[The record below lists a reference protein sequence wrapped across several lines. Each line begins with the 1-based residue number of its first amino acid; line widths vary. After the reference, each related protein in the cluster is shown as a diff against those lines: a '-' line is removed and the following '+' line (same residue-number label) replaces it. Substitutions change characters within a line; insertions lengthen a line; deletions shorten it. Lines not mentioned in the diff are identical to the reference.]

1 MAVLEY
7 ARPLSPGGS
16 DSYVTLWKVETGESA
31 LPDRQD
37 YPPATLPPVD
47 DAINARTM
55 ERVRADVLAQR
66 RGWRT
71 QDFVCPGC
79 RNPVQLRNGRRR
91 APHFAHLPGFDTE
104 DCLYYH
110 AGLGGG
116 GGGVWESEPS
126 PLPLYLEVR
135 TGPAGESVWAL
146 KLAIPRTESPRGR
159 IIVVDGITGRSS
171 LSCAALVSRGKRVPV
186 RPQESDYRIEATS
199 DVSSAD
205 AERVTVGSP
214 GLDADAPS
222 LFRTGVSGGRRL
234 LEDDSLTWG
243 ESYFAI
249 SSSDTAPVFPP
260 GVMHKELAVLG
271 NGYRGSVFQLPLET
285 DERVRVWVADKLYRR
300 VTAPGVSLTVVS
312 PLIFPGLDEELRV
325 DAREEVLVAIS
336 SPAGTHHLGDLK
348 VVDDETGIVR
358 RVSLE
363 KGPNVL
369 FVGIGMLGQR
379 RVTVSAEDET
389 GDSVVKLTL
398 AGYKRPMR
406 VTVPGVQLIASEAID
421 SATPRAVPLH
431 SRAAS
436 KLLTCIRDAQAT
448 LEDIRLPPRVSCQVR
463 VAGQVLPMLA
473 ATDPAYRYELV
484 ESAKQ
489 VLSEG
494 RPFEIDAQS
503 FGRVAVPARHVAN
516 PPVSKVWRL
525 TAAWRRRIRAV
536 ATLATSRSTVGAVS
550 SLGPQLVA
558 RLNAAMIGLEAS
570 DAALLRNFAGLH
582 WKTGALP
589 QARVLV
595 TEIVRSSS
603 WISQRS
609 ERTS

>member
-1 MAVLEY
+1 
-7 ARPLSPGGS
+7 
-16 DSYVTLWKVETGESA
+16 
-31 LPDRQD
+31 
-37 YPPATLPPVD
+37 VD
-47 DAINARTM
+47 DAINVRTK

-66 RGWRT
+66 RVWRT

-79 RNPVQLRNGRRR
+79 RNPVRLRNGRWR
-91 APHFAHLPGFDTE
+91 APHFAHLPGYDTE
-104 DCLYYH
+104 DCFYYH
-110 AGLGGG
+110 AGLRGG

-135 TGPAGESVWAL
+135 TGSAGESVWAL
-146 KLAIPRTESPRGR
+146 QLAIPRTESPRGR

-186 RPQESDYRIEATS
+186 RPQESDYRVEATS
-199 DVSSAD
+199 DVSPAD

-222 LFRTGVSGGRRL
+222 LFRAGISGGRRL
-234 LEDDSLTWG
+234 LENDSLTWG

-249 SSSDTAPVFPP
+249 SNSNTVPVFPP
-260 GVMHKELAVLG
+260 GVMHEELAALG
-271 NGYRGSVFQLPLET
+271 NGYRGGVFQLPLEI
-285 DERVRVWVADKLYRR
+285 DEQVRDWVADKLYRR

-312 PLIFPGLDEELRV
+312 PLIFPGLDEELGV

-348 VVDDETGIVR
+348 VVDDETGTVR

-363 KGPNVL
+363 RGPNVL
-369 FVGIGMLGQR
+369 FVGIGMLGQT

-406 VTVPGVQLIASEAID
+406 VTVPGVQLIASETID
-421 SATPRAVPLH
+421 SATPSAVPLH

-436 KLLTCIRDAQAT
+436 KLLTRIRDAQAT
-448 LEDIRLPPRVSCQVR
+448 LEDIQLPPRVSCQVR

-473 ATDPAYRYELV
+473 ATDPAYRHELV

-489 VLSEG
+489 ALSEG

-503 FGRVAVPARHVAN
+503 FGRVAVPARHVVN

-536 ATLATSRSTVGAVS
+536 GTLAKSRSTVGAVS

-558 RLNAAMIGLEAS
+558 RLKAAMIGLEAS

-582 WKTGALP
+582 WKAGALP
-589 QARVLV
+589 QARALV
-595 TEIVRSSS
+595 IEIVRSSS